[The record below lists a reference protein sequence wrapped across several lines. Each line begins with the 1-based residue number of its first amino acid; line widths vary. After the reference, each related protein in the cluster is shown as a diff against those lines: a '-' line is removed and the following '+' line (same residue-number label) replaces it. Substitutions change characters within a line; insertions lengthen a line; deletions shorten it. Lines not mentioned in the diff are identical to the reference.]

1 MIHTMHG
8 SRLWITYRIAENDF
22 RYTWKERSVI
32 FWMFVMPIAF
42 ILFFGFSSRGSGRA
56 QPRARLTIENQDH
69 GFLSGDLIDALKSE
83 NIAVIDSLPEGAEAV
98 RTFIIPDDFTRR
110 VLSREPVTLLLSRA
124 EDANINAS
132 EAASVAIFRGLL
144 RMVAGLIEIEAEAV
158 NRGDERFAIIGDSL
172 HGSLWEFA
180 AGREGELDSIR
191 VRLDTIQSRE
201 ALVSVAASQAG
212 RVEAIPSGFQASVP
226 GTLVMFVLMAMV
238 FSGTGITAERAGG
251 VLRRLGMTPAG
262 KGDVV
267 LGKLIARI
275 WVAGI
280 QIAFLLLF
288 GTLVLK
294 INLGNNTFALV
305 LLMLSFAFCT
315 GSFSILFGSLFRN
328 PDQVAGF
335 AIITTLVMSALG
347 GCWWPL
353 EVVSQPFRVVA
364 FCLPTG
370 WAIHG
375 IHRVISFGYGLGT
388 VLSHIGILC
397 GFGVVFI
404 LIASRRL
411 KWHM

>member
-1 MIHTMHG
+1 MIQTMHG
-8 SRLWITYRIAENDF
+8 SRLWITYRIAANDF
-22 RYTWKERSVI
+22 RCTWKERSVI
-32 FWMFVMPIAF
+32 FWMFVMPLAF
-42 ILFFGFSSRGSGRA
+42 ILFFGMLPSGSGGA
-56 QPRARLTIENQDH
+56 QHRARLTIENRDD
-69 GFLSGDLIDALKSE
+69 GFLSWVLIDALRSE
-83 NIAVIDSLPEGAEAV
+83 NITVVDSLPEGAEAV
-98 RTFIIPDDFTRR
+98 RTFIIPDDFTKR
-110 VLSREPVTLLLSRA
+110 VLSREPVTLLLSRE
-124 EDANINAS
+124 EDSNANAS

-144 RMVAGLIEIEAEAV
+144 RVVAGLIEIEAEAV
-158 NRGDERFAIIGDSL
+158 NRGDARFAIIGDSL
-172 HGSLWEFA
+172 YGSLWEYT
-180 AGREGELDSIR
+180 AGSEGELDSIR
-191 VRLDTIQSRE
+191 VRLDAIESRE
-201 ALVSVAASQAG
+201 ALVSVAASYAG
-212 RVEAIPSGFQASVP
+212 RAEAIPRGFQSSVP
-226 GTLVMFVLMAMV
+226 GTIVMFVLMAMV

-280 QIAFLLLF
+280 QIAFLLIF
-288 GTLVLK
+288 GTLVFK
-294 INLGNNTFALV
+294 INLGNSPLGLV

-353 EVVSQPFRVVA
+353 EVVSQPFRIVA

-397 GFGVVFI
+397 GFGLVFI
-404 LIASRRL
+404 MIASRRL
-411 KWHM
+411 QWLM

>member
-1 MIHTMHG
+1 MNG
-8 SRLWITYRIAENDF
+8 SRLWITYIIAANDF
-22 RYTWKERSVI
+22 RCTWKERSVI

-42 ILFFGFSSRGSGRA
+42 ILFFGMLPSGSGGGQHRA
-56 QPRARLTIENQDH
+56 QLAIENRDD
-69 GFLSGDLIDALKSE
+69 GFLSGVLIDALRSE
-83 NIAVIDSLPEGAEAV
+83 NIAVVDSLPEGAEAV
-98 RTFIIPDDFTRR
+98 RTFIIPEDFTKR
-110 VLSREPVTLLLSRA
+110 VLSREPVTLLLSRE
-124 EDANINAS
+124 EDANANAS

-144 RMVAGLIEIEAEAV
+144 RVVAGLIEIEAGAV
-158 NRGDERFAIIGDSL
+158 NRGSERFAIIGDSL
-172 HGSLWEFA
+172 YGSLWEFA
-180 AGREGELDSIR
+180 AGSEGELDGIR
-191 VRLDTIQSRE
+191 VRLDAIQSRE
-201 ALVSVAASQAG
+201 ALVSVAASRAG
-212 RVEAIPSGFQASVP
+212 RAEAIPRGFQSSVP

-280 QIAFLLLF
+280 QIAFLLVF
-288 GTLVLK
+288 GTLVFK
-294 INLGNNTFALV
+294 IDLGNSPLALV

-315 GSFSILFGSLFRN
+315 GSFSILFGSLFGN

-388 VLSHIGILC
+388 VLSHIVVLC

-404 LIASRRL
+404 MIASRRL
-411 KWHM
+411 RWLM